1 MNTFK
6 VIDENGIAH
15 DIETDGNM
23 SAMELI
29 RDKLSP
35 FGWGNCGGGMACATC
50 HLYVESG
57 NFSQPTSDEEDM
69 LDFAE
74 HVKPNSRL
82 SCQLVIKETDKDVVL
97 KLVG

>member
-6 VIDENGIAH
+6 VIDESGKTHEIKTEKNI
-15 DIETDGNM
+15 
-23 SAMELI
+23 SVMELI
-29 RDKLSP
+29 REKLSP

-57 NFSQPTSDEEDM
+57 NFPQPTAGEEDM

-82 SCQLVIKETDKDVVL
+82 SCQLFISESDKDVVL